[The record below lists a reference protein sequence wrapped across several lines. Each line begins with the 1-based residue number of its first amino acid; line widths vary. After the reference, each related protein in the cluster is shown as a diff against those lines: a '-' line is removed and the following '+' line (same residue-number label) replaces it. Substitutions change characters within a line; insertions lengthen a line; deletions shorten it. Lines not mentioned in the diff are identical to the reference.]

1 VSLRAEMVR
10 LGLRWFLKPTSRPGV
25 TITRRREQIGNFQRW
40 VPSPP
45 DEVEIARGEISGIPA
60 LHVAT
65 PRSRPD
71 RHILFLHG
79 GGYVTGSP
87 DLYVHLLWRIAAA
100 AEARIAAVDYRLAP
114 EHPFPAALDDALAAW
129 RGLLAA
135 GADPRRAAFIGDS
148 AGGGLALALALRARD
163 EGAGLPAAI
172 VAMSPWTDLA
182 VTGGSVRRNAR
193 ADPMLNADD
202 VPHLAARYLAGADPR
217 HPYASPLYGDPSGL
231 PPTLIQVGGDEILL
245 DDSVRMTARMRD
257 AGVAAHLE
265 IWPRMPHVF
274 QSFSSI
280 LPEARSAI
288 GRIGAFVRQHAGA
301 LDGEATGNGRGCA
314 SIRP

>member
-1 VSLRAEMVR
+1 MSLRAEFVR
-10 LGLRWFLKPTSRPGV
+10 LGLRWFLKPTSRPDV

-40 VPSPP
+40 VPPP
-45 DEVEIARGEISGIPA
+45 PKEAEIARGMLGGLPA
-60 LHVAT
+60 LYIAT
-65 PRSRPD
+65 PQSRPD
-71 RHILFLHG
+71 RQILFLHG

-100 AEARIAAVDYRLAP
+100 AAARIAAVQYRLAP

-129 RGLLAA
+129 RGLLEA
-135 GADPRRAAFIGDS
+135 GADPRRSAFIGDS
-148 AGGGLALALALRARD
+148 AGGGLVLALALRARD
-163 EGAGLPAAI
+163 TGEKLPAAI

-182 VTGGSVRRNAR
+182 VTGASVCRNAR
-193 ADPMLNADD
+193 ADPMLNAGD
-202 VPHLAARYLAGADPR
+202 VPYLASRYLAGADPR

-245 DDSVRMTARMRD
+245 DDSVRMAARMRE
-257 AGVAAHLE
+257 AGVDIRLE

-280 LPEARSAI
+280 LPEARRAI
-288 GRIGAFVRQHAGA
+288 GRIGAFVRAHAGVP
-301 LDGEATGNGRGCA
+301 D
-314 SIRP
+314 